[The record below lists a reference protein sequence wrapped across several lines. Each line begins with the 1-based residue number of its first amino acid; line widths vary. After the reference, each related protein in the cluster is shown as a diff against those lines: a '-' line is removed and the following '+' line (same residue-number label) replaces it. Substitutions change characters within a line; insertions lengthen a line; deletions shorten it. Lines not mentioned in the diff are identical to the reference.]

1 MTALTKSQRRAYL
14 FGIMMLVVGV
24 AIIFLSSSYE
34 IDGEYVFSLFKPPIP
49 EVSEVVHRQ
58 YGPSTAMFR
67 MYAGLLIFGGAL
79 TLYKKSWTRYTVSA
93 AVILFVGMMLLGSNY
108 G

>member
-1 MTALTKSQRRAYL
+1 MQLATKSHRRAYL
-14 FGIMMLVVGV
+14 FGIIMLVIGV
-24 AIIFLSSSYE
+24 AIIFMTNSYW
-34 IDGEYVFSLFKPPIP
+34 IDGEWKLTFSKPPTP
-49 EVSEVVHRQ
+49 ELSEVVHRQ

-67 MYAGLLIFGGAL
+67 TFAGLLIFGGAL

>member
-14 FGIMMLVVGV
+14 FGIMMLVVGG

-49 EVSEVVHRQ
+49 EVSEVAHRQ

>member
-1 MTALTKSQRRAYL
+1 MTVLTKSQRRAYL
-14 FGIMMLVVGV
+14 FGIIMLVVGV
-24 AIIFLSSSYE
+24 AIILMTNTYW
-34 IDGEYVFSLFKPPIP
+34 IDGEWKLTFSKPQIT
-49 EVSEVVHRQ
+49 EVSEVVDRQ

-67 MYAGLLIFGGAL
+67 MYAGLLIFAGAL

>member
-14 FGIMMLVVGV
+14 FGIIMLVVGV
-24 AIIFLSSSYE
+24 AIILMTNTYW
-34 IDGEYVFSLFKPPIP
+34 IDGEWKLTFSKPPTP
-49 EVSEVVHRQ
+49 ELSEVAHRQ

-67 MYAGLLIFGGAL
+67 MFAGLLIFGGAL

-93 AVILFVGMMLLGSNY
+93 AVVLFVGMMLLGSNY

>member
-1 MTALTKSQRRAYL
+1 MTVLTKSQRRAYL

-24 AIIFLSSSYE
+24 AIILMTNTYW
-34 IDGEYVFSLFKPPIP
+34 IDGEWKLTFSKPLTP
-49 EVSEVVHRQ
+49 ELSEVAHRQ
-58 YGPSTAMFR
+58 YGPSVEMLRTF
-67 MYAGLLIFGGAL
+67 AGLLIFAGAL

>member
-14 FGIMMLVVGV
+14 FGIIMLVVGV
-24 AIIFLSSSYE
+24 AIIFMTNSYW
-34 IDGEYVFSLFKPPIP
+34 IDGEWKLTFSKPPTP
-49 EVSEVVHRQ
+49 ELSEVVDRQ
-58 YGPSTAMFR
+58 YGPSTAIFR
-67 MYAGLLIFGGAL
+67 MFAGLLIFGGAL

-93 AVILFVGMMLLGSNY
+93 AVVVFVGMMLLGSNY